1 MRFQTAGGGHAP
13 SSSSSSLFAME
24 ASETDDNGNPPGAS
38 SSSSLTFDVERFQ
51 AKNKSR
57 KKFGLQ
63 PLTED
68 EFMEIELQVRQMDA
82 EQKQRAAQAAATAKP
97 EKNPRESSLLDK
109 LFGNVLKDTCE
120 SNWDCER
127 PEVCCDFG
135 FKKMCCSS
143 GSLVANGVPA
153 LVPVP
158 VDIAPPPR
166 HF

>member
-1 MRFQTAGGGHAP
+1 MR
-13 SSSSSSLFAME
+13 
-24 ASETDDNGNPPGAS
+24 
-38 SSSSLTFDVERFQ
+38 
-51 AKNKSR
+51 
-57 KKFGLQ
+57 Q
-63 PLTED
+63 PLTEE

-82 EQKQRAAQAAATAKP
+82 EQKQRAQAMSQAAATAKQ
-97 EKNPRESSLLDK
+97 EKKGSSFVEK

-143 GSLVANGVPA
+143 GSLVANGVPQLA

-158 VDIAPPPR
+158 VDIGPPR
-166 HF
+166 NPEPRNY